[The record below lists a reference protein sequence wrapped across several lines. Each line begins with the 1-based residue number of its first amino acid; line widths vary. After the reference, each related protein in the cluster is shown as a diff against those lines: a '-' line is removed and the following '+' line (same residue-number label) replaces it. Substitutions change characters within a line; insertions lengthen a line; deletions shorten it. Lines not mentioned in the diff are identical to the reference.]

1 MVPSGLSPFCFIAAV
16 VIRYVC
22 PETSRPIAGWGEEDL
37 PMWRVIRK
45 SSVRLGIGAGALMAA
60 AWMATCLPSVVLA
73 EPAERL
79 RLFIETDAG
88 GDPDDEQSLVRF
100 LVSANEWDVE
110 GIACTCPETRRG
122 ENLNPAPNG
131 LAIVQRMLD
140 AYAECW
146 PRLKEHASF
155 PEPDILRRV
164 TVDGTDASD
173 AAVALLVAAVDRDDP
188 RPLWFSN
195 WGTDDGT
202 TSCLRRALD
211 KVLRE
216 RGPEGYAAFKSR
228 LRLCSDDR
236 FGPHTREITP
246 AWPIWVYT
254 KLPDMDGGRWYHR
267 FGPLTATAGGF
278 DLERDVRTG
287 HGPLGAL
294 YPTNTTIPQKE
305 GDTPEF
311 LYLLPNGLGDP
322 EEPSWGSW
330 AGRFGAMPDA
340 DGRPYFAPNVRDTRE
355 GVAHRDHTLDR
366 WAADLQ
372 NDFSARMDW
381 CVLPFADANHPPQVR
396 LRGSGR
402 PSVQPGG
409 SVALDVSESSDPD
422 GDALHT
428 TWVVY
433 PEPGSSRGPLP
444 VLENAN
450 RPIAVLHVP
459 DTAMPGTIHCIAV
472 VRDDG
477 EPKLTRYA
485 RVVVAVTPTDRSAR
499 EP

>member
-1 MVPSGLSPFCFIAAV
+1 MWHGIMVGSVNRRLCARVVFAACLAVASLPPWGLADSP
-16 VIRYVC
+16 
-22 PETSRPIAGWGEEDL
+22 
-37 PMWRVIRK
+37 
-45 SSVRLGIGAGALMAA
+45 
-60 AWMATCLPSVVLA
+60 
-73 EPAERL
+73 ERL

-100 LVSANEWDVE
+100 LLYANEWDVE

-131 LAIVQRMLD
+131 LAIVRRMLD
-140 AYAECW
+140 AYAETW
-146 PRLKEHASF
+146 PRLKEHADFS
-155 PEPDILRRV
+155 EPDSLRRV
-164 TVDGTDASD
+164 TVDGTDTSD
-173 AAVALLVAAVDRDDP
+173 AAVALLMAAVDRDDP

-216 RGPEGYAAFKSR
+216 RGPDGYAAFKSR

-236 FGPHTREITP
+236 FGPHTREIEP

-267 FGPLTATAGGF
+267 FGPLTAKAGGF
-278 DLERDVRTG
+278 DLDRDVRHG

-311 LYLLPNGLGDP
+311 LYLVPNGLGTP

-330 AGRFGAMPDA
+330 AGRFGGMPDA

-372 NDFSARMDW
+372 NDFRARMDW
-381 CVLPFADANHPPQVR
+381 CVLPFADANHPPQVQ
-396 LRGSGR
+396 LRGSQR
-402 PSVQPGG
+402 PSVRPGG
-409 SVALDVSESSDPD
+409 SVSLDVSESSDPD
-422 GDALHT
+422 GDALRA
-428 TWVVY
+428 TWMVY
-433 PEPGSSRGPLP
+433 HEPGSSRGAPA
-444 VLENAN
+444 VIEGEDRAS
-450 RPIAVLHVP
+450 AVLHVP

-477 EPKLTRYA
+477 EPTLTRYA
-485 RVVVAVTPTDRSAR
+485 RVVVAVTPTDGSEN